1 MSSSSTTII
10 QNKAKQRPTQF
21 RQKIESKSR
30 IENKWK
36 KMNWKC
42 KCKHGIFP
50 NIYIYYSKWSNQEQ
64 NLFFSCIVLGI
75 SNKTKLSK
83 KFSFMKTW
91 YTRQAYLNCEWILND
106 QDYKDDI
113 QMNFRFQLAKVVW
126 LGLIWFGWGNITLIG
141 WMHII
146 AV

>member
-50 NIYIYYSKWSNQEQ
+50 NIYSKWSNQEK
-64 NLFFSCIVLGI
+64 NSFFSCIVLGI

-106 QDYKDDI
+106 QDYNDDI
-113 QMNFRFQLAKVVW
+113 QMNFHFQLAKVVW